1 MKKIFTLLAL
11 VCCSLSVLAEDYKCN
26 LAVWVN
32 NIAADPQQMNIS
44 ATKQGDGK
52 YTLELKNFILYS
64 EGAPMPV
71 GNITVN
77 DIDATSENGVDAIST
92 KQGITIT
99 AGNVEGL
106 AETDW
111 LGPILCMAA
120 GGTINITLN
129 GSISSNGILTAELG
143 IPFDED
149 MDIKVMIKSSNAF
162 QIPNSDFEGWHT
174 ATYKDQ
180 TSDEPNAWHSFM
192 SCTGTLA
199 GFVSGTPH
207 TFIADDVRPGA
218 TGSKS
223 VRVES
228 ALVYGQSA
236 NGTITT
242 GRLQAG
248 SLSATDAKNCSF
260 LDLSKTDKDANGD
273 PFYAVLDGHPDAIK
287 LWVKYLPGTND
298 DLKATV
304 SAVVTDGTYYQD
316 PEDKTYTNVVAK
328 AQNKEIAKN
337 GGEWQE
343 IVVPFTYTDAQIA
356 PKAVLVTVS
365 TCATPGGGSK
375 DSAKP
380 DVLYVDDF
388 SLVYNSKLT
397 DVKFFGQS
405 VEGFGGE
412 QNNYNVTLGAMPTE
426 ADITY
431 TGAGKGTFAIASIS
445 GKTVTLTSM
454 SEDYMEKNVY
464 EFNVTVDPTLNIT
477 NVNNANNSKVVNVY
491 NINGQQ
497 VNNTDNAG
505 VYIIR
510 TADGATKKVIKK

>member
-44 ATKQGDGK
+44 ATKQADGK

-64 EGAPMPV
+64 EGQPLAV

-77 DIDATSENGVDAIST
+77 DIDATEDGDSKVSISTAQGIMIEAGDAEGVDF
-92 KQGITIT
+92 
-99 AGNVEGL
+99 
-106 AETDW
+106 W
-111 LGPILCMAA
+111 MGPILCQERP
-120 GGTINITLN
+120 INITLD
-129 GSISSNGILTAELG
+129 GSISSNGIFTAELG
-143 IPFDED
+143 IPFTED

-174 ATYKDQ
+174 ATYGNK
-180 TSDEPNAWHSFM
+180 TSDEPDAWHSFM
-192 SCTGTLA
+192 SCSGMFA
-199 GFVSGTPH
+199 GAVSGTPH

-228 ALVYGQSA
+228 AVVVGQSA

-242 GRLQAG
+242 GRLQA
-248 SLSATDAKNCSF
+248 SSFSATNANNCSF

-316 PEDKTYTNVVAK
+316 PEDKSYTNVVAK
-328 AQNKEIAKN
+328 AQNKEIVKK
-337 GGEWQE
+337 GDEWQE

-375 DSAKP
+375 NSAKP

-445 GKTVTLTSM
+445 GTTVTMTSM

-477 NVNNANNSKVVNVY
+477 NVNNANNIKVVNVY

>member
-1 MKKIFTLLAL
+1 
-11 VCCSLSVLAEDYKCN
+11 
-26 LAVWVN
+26 
-32 NIAADPQQMNIS
+32 
-44 ATKQGDGK
+44 
-52 YTLELKNFILYS
+52 
-64 EGAPMPV
+64 
-71 GNITVN
+71 
-77 DIDATSENGVDAIST
+77 
-92 KQGITIT
+92 
-99 AGNVEGL
+99 
-106 AETDW
+106 
-111 LGPILCMAA
+111 
-120 GGTINITLN
+120 
-129 GSISSNGILTAELG
+129 
-143 IPFDED
+143 
-149 MDIKVMIKSSNAF
+149 MIKSSNAF

-174 ATYKDQ
+174 ATYGNK
-180 TSDEPNAWHSFM
+180 TSDEPDAWHSFM
-192 SCTGTLA
+192 SCTGSLVN
-199 GFVSGTPH
+199 FVSGTPH

-228 ALVYGQSA
+228 AVVVGQSA

-248 SLSATDAKNCSF
+248 SISAANAKNCSF

-273 PFYAVLDGHPDAIK
+273 PFYAVLGGHPDAIM
-287 LWVKYLPGTND
+287 LWVKYLPGVNES
-298 DLKATV
+298 LNATV

-316 PEDKTYTNVVAK
+316 PEDKEYTNVVAK
-328 AQNKEIAKN
+328 AQKADIAKN
-337 GGEWQE
+337 GGEWQKIE
-343 IVVPFTYTDAQIA
+343 VPFTYTDGKID

-375 DSAKP
+375 DAAKP

-405 VEGFGGE
+405 VEGFSGE

-431 TGAGKGTFAIASIS
+431 VGAGKGTFAIASIS

-464 EFNVTVDPTLNIT
+464 EFNVTVDPTLNIG

-497 VNNTDNAG
+497 MNNIDNAG
-505 VYIIR
+505 VYILR
-510 TADGATKKVIKK
+510 MADGTTKKVIKK

>member
-77 DIDATSENGVDAIST
+77 DIDAASENGDDAIST

-99 AGNVEGL
+99 AGEVEGI
-106 AETDW
+106 AESDW
-111 LGPILCMAA
+111 LGPMLCLAA
-120 GGTINITLN
+120 GGTINITLD

-143 IPFDED
+143 IPFTED

-174 ATYKDQ
+174 ATYKDK

-192 SCTGTLA
+192 SCSGTLA
-199 GFVSGTPH
+199 GGVSGTPH
-207 TFIADDVRPGA
+207 TFIADDVRPES

-248 SLSATDAKNCSF
+248 SISAANAKNCSF

-273 PFYAVLDGHPDAIK
+273 PFHAVLGGHPDAIM
-287 LWVKYLPGTND
+287 LWVKYLPGVNES
-298 DLKATV
+298 LNATV

-316 PEDKTYTNVVAK
+316 PEDKEYTNVVAK
-328 AQNKEIAKN
+328 AQKADIAKN
-337 GGEWQE
+337 GGEWQKIE
-343 IVVPFTYTDAQIA
+343 VPFTYTDGKID

-375 DSAKP
+375 DAAKP

-405 VEGFGGE
+405 VEGFSGE

-431 TGAGKGTFAIASIS
+431 VGAGKGTFAIASIS

-464 EFNVTVDPTLNIT
+464 EFNVTVDPTLNIG

-505 VYIIR
+505 VYILR